1 MLGYFPKAYPD
12 ELIYSVL
19 SRAYVGNGFITY
31 REFAQEVQDNKG
43 ASPSVE
49 FLGFLKPEILEQLK
63 SSYEVGNIDELIM
76 KGTQYPYYT
85 RFYTPERKKQAL
97 DALIKGESI
106 IDLIR
111 LTTQKEERYIRYCP
125 KCVLDDRSNY
135 GETYWHRSHQMKGV
149 NCCHKHGIR
158 LVSSGLILSG
168 KASPNFHT
176 AEIAL
181 QDLEEDIEPA
191 MEKEMML
198 AQCNKEL
205 LDAVIDMEGI
215 TTPLVVINNAL
226 YDSDLI
232 SKRGGAYRLARIEES
247 MADFYR
253 DCPEERF
260 TKSQIS
266 KFFAG
271 KRIQPID
278 YARMALF
285 LGIDIKQLL
294 SPSTQNFCIAEFD
307 QRCRLLL
314 QQGVGVN
321 EAARQLGVTS
331 GTVRDIRDGKLQT
344 EKITQRGKGGCTP
357 KNWDAID
364 TQYLPLVIDFVASI
378 KAKEDSG
385 ERPVKITAYLVAKEL
400 GLPNKAFPRLK
411 NCTDYISQFEESRE
425 EYWAREI
432 VWAYHHINDTGDKM
446 QYASFRKLLNVR
458 RSYMVAALPFIKD
471 DSIRM
476 TVGNISEK

>member
-49 FLGFLKPEILEQLK
+49 FLGFLKLEILEQLK
-63 SSYEVGNIDELIM
+63 SSYEVGDIDELIM

-97 DALIKGESI
+97 DAIIKGESI

-149 NCCHKHGIR
+149 NCCYKHRIR

-181 QDLEEDIEPA
+181 QDLEEDIELA

-205 LDAVIDMEGI
+205 LDAAIDMEGI
-215 TTPLVVINNAL
+215 TTPLVVINNVL

-232 SKRGGAYRLARIEES
+232 SKRGGA
-247 MADFYR
+247 
-253 DCPEERF
+253 
-260 TKSQIS
+260 
-266 KFFAG
+266 
-271 KRIQPID
+271 
-278 YARMALF
+278 
-285 LGIDIKQLL
+285 
-294 SPSTQNFCIAEFD
+294 
-307 QRCRLLL
+307 
-314 QQGVGVN
+314 
-321 EAARQLGVTS
+321 
-331 GTVRDIRDGKLQT
+331 
-344 EKITQRGKGGCTP
+344 
-357 KNWDAID
+357 
-364 TQYLPLVIDFVASI
+364 
-378 KAKEDSG
+378 
-385 ERPVKITAYLVAKEL
+385 
-400 GLPNKAFPRLK
+400 
-411 NCTDYISQFEESRE
+411 
-425 EYWAREI
+425 
-432 VWAYHHINDTGDKM
+432 
-446 QYASFRKLLNVR
+446 
-458 RSYMVAALPFIKD
+458 
-471 DSIRM
+471 
-476 TVGNISEK
+476 